1 MPDDESETT
10 DTTDSTRVKYLP
22 EFFLSVQQGILQV
35 QPSWNLLPFLSVH
48 VVLER
53 GMGMIYSVLR
63 IAQWAFDEV
72 GERMNA

>member
-35 QPSWNLLPFLSVH
+35 MESASIFVCP
-48 VVLER
+48 R
-53 GMGMIYSVLR
+53 GLR
-63 IAQWAFDEV
+63 KRDGHDLFCTEDSTV
-72 GERMNA
+72 GI